1 MTEPRKPGRPRKW
14 TSDAERMRAR
24 RAAQRADR
32 ERYAQERRLDVL
44 EATPEL
50 DGIDLPQLV
59 STLPKADT
67 VLDLN
72 RVVDLLMIA
81 CQVEG
86 GIQEWL
92 HQSCIEQHDQLLTA
106 LVDEQQ
112 FAREVMDEA
121 KALDHLAR
129 RMRERLV
136 EVDPDGPFTPK
147 YPISAFL
154 RPGTS

>member
-59 STLPKADT
+59 STLPKADPCST
-67 VLDLN
+67 
-72 RVVDLLMIA
+72 
-81 CQVEG
+81 
-86 GIQEWL
+86 
-92 HQSCIEQHDQLLTA
+92 
-106 LVDEQQ
+106 
-112 FAREVMDEA
+112 
-121 KALDHLAR
+121 
-129 RMRERLV
+129 
-136 EVDPDGPFTPK
+136 
-147 YPISAFL
+147 
-154 RPGTS
+154 